1 MSGARNSIRQQQS
14 SYVCNATWK
23 TCTFCIDTDF
33 VVSAWV
39 IRDDC
44 SIQSC
49 ISTSLKKTNLWLRQ
63 RGTEQTLWAEAWRWI
78 LGTTARGSNDR
89 KQPAGSRSEIYE
101 ARSKMD
107 LFGGKARETIEECH
121 FLQFLSPSSDAYFPS
136 CRSCVHHILTPP
148 ASSLPWIPPESCR
161 QAFIYLIEAPG
172 TVFHAQPCR
181 SFSPSGE
188 AVKLFIITRLSGMAE
203 GHDCKAFEWN
213 LGRTFVDRH
222 AEFDNT

>member
-1 MSGARNSIRQQQS
+1 M
-14 SYVCNATWK
+14 CNATWK

-39 IRDDC
+39 IRDDF

-63 RGTEQTLWAEAWRWI
+63 RGTEQTWWAEAWQWI
-78 LGTTARGSNDR
+78 LGTTGRGSNDR

-101 ARSKMD
+101 ARSKMG
-107 LFGGKARETIEECH
+107 LIGGKARETMEECH
-121 FLQFLSPSSDAYFPS
+121 FLQFLSPSSDACFSS
-136 CRSCVHHILTPP
+136 CRSCVHHILTPHP
-148 ASSLPWIPPESCR
+148 PESSLPWIPPESCR

-181 SFSPSGE
+181 SLSLSGE

-213 LGRTFVDRH
+213 LGRSFVDRR